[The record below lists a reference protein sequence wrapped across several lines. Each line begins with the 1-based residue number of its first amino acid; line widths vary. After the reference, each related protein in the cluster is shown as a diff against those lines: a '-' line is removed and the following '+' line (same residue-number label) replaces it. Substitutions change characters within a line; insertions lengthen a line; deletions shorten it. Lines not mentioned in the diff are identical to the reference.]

1 MRSKRPSFSDSPRGN
16 YDHFTLRFTHA
27 PAERDADDHNCSIGQ
42 WVFSESC
49 QSGHILTA
57 GL

>member
-1 MRSKRPSFSDSPRGN
+1 MISKRASLSDSPRGN
-16 YDHFTLRFTHA
+16 YDHFSARFA
-27 PAERDADDHNCSIGQ
+27 QSFKPDADDHDCSIGQ
-42 WVFSESC
+42 WVFSEAC